1 MFFNVGRKQN
11 KMKPVMIVAAISGVV
26 SLACL
31 ATTALSLS
39 TAGDLKNRLINSC
52 TCTTQGD
59 PTNDCN
65 MTSAAKSGYLASIFS
80 LILSIVNLILILVL
94 FAVSASPRKP

>member
-1 MFFNVGRKQN
+1 
-11 KMKPVMIVAAISGVV
+11 MKPVMIVAAICGVV

-39 TAGDLKNRLINSC
+39 TASDLRNRLTNSC
-52 TCTTQGD
+52 TCTTLGD

-65 MTSAAKSGYLASIFS
+65 MVNAAKSGYLSSIIS
-80 LILSIVNLILILVL
+80 LILSILGLILILVL
-94 FAVSASPRKP
+94 FAVSASPHKP